1 MKVIGISTSPREQ
14 SNSDILLR
22 RALEGTA
29 STGANT
35 EYLRL
40 GDYKIAPCSA
50 CGACYKTGECAIKD
64 DFQKVLNK
72 MLDADRLIF
81 ATPIYFMSVCA
92 QAKIL
97 IDRCQCLWAT
107 KYVLKRP
114 IEQTQG
120 RHRLAMV
127 IAVGATKS
135 KKMFESVRMT
145 MKYWFD
151 VLDVRYF
158 ANLFV
163 NKIEEAGKIAGNAEA
178 MSEAF
183 RLGAELVGAEETTLE
198 KTIDVEITAG

>member
-1 MKVIGISTSPREQ
+1 MKVLGISTSPREQ

-22 RALEGTA
+22 RALEGCA
-29 STGANT
+29 SVGADT

-40 GDYKIAPCSA
+40 GDLEIAPCSA
-50 CGACYKTGECAIKD
+50 CWECYKTGECAIKD
-64 DFQKVLNK
+64 DFQKVLNE

-97 IDRCQCLWAT
+97 IDRCQCLWAM

-114 IEQTQG
+114 IEQTKG
-120 RHRLAMV
+120 RRRLGMV

-145 MKYWFD
+145 MKYYFD
-151 VLDVRYF
+151 VLDMGYF
-158 ANLFV
+158 ANLFINNV
-163 NKIEEAGKIAGNAEA
+163 EEAGKIAENAKA
-178 MSEAF
+178 MKDAF
-183 RLGAELVGAEETTLE
+183 RLGEEIVGAEETTPE
-198 KTIDVEITAG
+198 KTIDVEITG